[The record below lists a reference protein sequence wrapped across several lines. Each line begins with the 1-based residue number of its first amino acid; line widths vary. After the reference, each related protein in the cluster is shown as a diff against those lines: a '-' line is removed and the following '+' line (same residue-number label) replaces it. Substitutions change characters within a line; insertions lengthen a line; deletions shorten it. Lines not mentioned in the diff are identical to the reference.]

1 MASLTSTGRPW
12 GRRDRTWPLLPV
24 QPHPGPSGDC
34 PEAQNPS
41 LTEPDHFLSPPC
53 VSEPPWK
60 LVEKKKKKAHPT
72 QELPL
77 HESPGNS
84 DAQPGLKISSPE
96 HLTRFTGG
104 DLEAGVSRV
113 SRHTCPFP
121 SVLPPRGPPCK
132 HWPHFRMSLKL
143 RSSTVFA
150 VGVWVK
156 PAEDEAGGHWE
167 NPPEPALRTHA
178 LPCSALCWQIL
189 LSPWCLAP
197 GNSEGQALGLDC
209 LLLASEG
216 RMMCVSTL
224 DLEHPEEKYS
234 LVRVFFFFFYPR
246 FSQPKR
252 PKISQ

>member
-1 MASLTSTGRPW
+1 M
-12 GRRDRTWPLLPV
+12 
-24 QPHPGPSGDC
+24 
-34 PEAQNPS
+34 
-41 LTEPDHFLSPPC
+41 
-53 VSEPPWK
+53 
-60 LVEKKKKKAHPT
+60 
-72 QELPL
+72 
-77 HESPGNS
+77 
-84 DAQPGLKISSPE
+84 
-96 HLTRFTGG
+96 
-104 DLEAGVSRV
+104 SRV

-234 LVRVFFFFFYPR
+234 LVRVFFFFFTRGSASQSGPR
-246 FSQPKR
+246 FHSDAETLSFPDAGKLTATVTGDVALDDPQQRSEEGARHSSGLSRGLASSRVSYEPQSTVTR
-252 PKISQ
+252 QHHHLSAPFLVEESEVQS